1 MTVPVPLGAAPTG
14 APYSPAVR
22 FGPLLFVSGHFG
34 TSELFARRIADA
46 RARGAPVP
54 TMADLP
60 FDEQVHQTM
69 ANLKTTLAAAGSS
82 LGCLLQVTVFLRR
95 QEDAARFDAIY
106 RTYFTDYFPART
118 RLQAGALPFDT
129 AVEIEGIAY
138 IPGHGFGSQRS
149 DE

>member
-22 FGPLLFVSGHFG
+22 FGPLLFISGHFG
-34 TSELFARRIADA
+34 TSDLFARRIADA
-46 RARGAPVP
+46 RAQGEPMP

-60 FDEQVHQTM
+60 FDDQVRQTM
-69 ANLKTTLAAAGSS
+69 ANLKATLEAAGSS
-82 LGCLLQVTVFLRR
+82 LSCLLQVTVYLRR
-95 QEDAARFDAIY
+95 QEDATRFDAIY

-138 IPGHGFGSQRS
+138 VPGAGFGG
-149 DE
+149 

>member
-22 FGPLLFVSGHFG
+22 VGPLLFVSGHFG
-34 TSELFARRIADA
+34 TSEVVARRIADA
-46 RARGAPVP
+46 RARGAPMP
-54 TMADLP
+54 TMADVP

-69 ANLKTTLAAAGSS
+69 TNLKTTLESAGSS
-82 LGCLLQVTVFLRR
+82 LACLLQVTVYLRR
-95 QEDAARFDAIY
+95 QDDAARFDAIY
-106 RTYFTDYFPART
+106 KTYFTGYFPART

-138 IPGHGFGSQRS
+138 VPDQGFGGA
-149 DE
+149 

>member
-1 MTVPVPLGAAPTG
+1 MTVPVPLGTAPTG

-34 TSELFARRIADA
+34 TSEMFARRIADA
-46 RARGAPVP
+46 RVRGEPLP
-54 TMADLP
+54 TMAELP

-69 ANLKTTLAAAGSS
+69 ANLKTTLEAAGSS

-95 QEDAARFDAIY
+95 QEDAALFDALY
-106 RTYFTDYFPART
+106 KTYFTDYFPART

-138 IPGHGFGSQRS
+138 IPGHGFGGS
-149 DE
+149 